1 MVPML
6 RQNVIVH
13 EISLSSG
20 TPWHVYIAAVI
31 AGVTAIGGWIVVHR
45 TSQSRDLKNWR
56 RTTLLEAVST
66 IVETSISRRDHIQ
79 ASIGNYDRFTIK
91 QGYEVPSEVRESQ
104 RKMLAARYQVQIC
117 KANDVLIFAE
127 EIIKLHARSSD
138 AIQRLQRS
146 YVETPYEIVRNMT
159 DEQIRNNE
167 ALAEID
173 IIRFDHNHR
182 EIIRALQVELNL
194 SKDKPFTGDLRILHK
209 HLRPAGFNNKPL
221 G

>member
-31 AGVTAIGGWIVVHR
+31 AGVIAIGGWIVVHR
-45 TSQSRDLKNWR
+45 TSQSRDLQNWR

-66 IVETSISRRDHIQ
+66 MVETSISRRDHIQ

-91 QGYEVPSEVRESQ
+91 KGYKVPPEVREAQ
-104 RKMLAARYQVQIC
+104 RKMLAARYQIQIC
-117 KANDVLIFAE
+117 QADGVLSFAAK
-127 EIIKLHARSSD
+127 IIRMHARSSD

-146 YVETPYEIVRNMT
+146 YIVTQFEIVRNMT
-159 DEQIRNNE
+159 DEQIKKNE
-167 ALAEID
+167 AQAEID
-173 IIRFDHNHR
+173 IDEFDELHR
-182 EIIRALQVELNL
+182 EIIKALQVELNL
-194 SKDKPFTGDLRILHK
+194 AKYPKARAT
-209 HLRPAGFNNKPL
+209 A
-221 G
+221 